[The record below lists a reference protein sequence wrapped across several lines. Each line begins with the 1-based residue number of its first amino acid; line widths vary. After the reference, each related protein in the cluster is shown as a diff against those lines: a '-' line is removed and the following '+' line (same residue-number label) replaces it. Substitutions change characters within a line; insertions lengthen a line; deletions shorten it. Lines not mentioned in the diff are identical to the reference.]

1 VPFDPGRD
9 AWHAPAQCVH
19 AAGYVAALIACVL
32 ACGWPVPEDL
42 DAGTGGPLLKVAC
55 LVDHQHQR
63 PGPRPRLHAGEPA
76 RDPPH
81 QVIELFPPPGRVY
94 AEPSGHRQI
103 VMCPH
108 KP

>member
-42 DAGTGGPLLKVAC
+42 AEMWNWFEAGHWPSGLPMSSVTCGPAGPEAADLSPPAAGLL
-55 LVDHQHQR
+55 
-63 PGPRPRLHAGEPA
+63 GFPA
-76 RDPPH
+76 RA
-81 QVIELFPPPGRVY
+81 VARLFSRHGCLAR
-94 AEPSGHRQI
+94 R
-103 VMCPH
+103 
-108 KP
+108 